1 MLVGL
6 IVPLL
11 LTPDAERGPDD
22 RLADLAGWA
31 EEHGY
36 LELNACVSARRDE
49 AEASMAFY
57 EAYRAELPEL
67 RGLERA
73 EVEMRMDLAVLDAR
87 KREVEAWDVCLGG
100 MGERTL
106 WAARDAGRR
115 AHSAPP
121 ACVDLE
127 VVAELEDAAAIALE
141 SMKEHWGSDL
151 ARVELS
157 RLVMAH
163 NRLVAVAE
171 AAMRCTDP
179 TYAGSTD
186 VEAIEPT
193 YEGDETARPRR

>member
-11 LTPDAERGPDD
+11 LTTDAERGPDD

-67 RGLERA
+67 RGPERA

-87 KREVEAWDVCLGG
+87 KRRSPSLQTSSWTASRRESSQWD
-100 MGERTL
+100 R
-106 WAARDAGRR
+106 
-115 AHSAPP
+115 S
-121 ACVDLE
+121 
-127 VVAELEDAAAIALE
+127 
-141 SMKEHWGSDL
+141 
-151 ARVELS
+151 
-157 RLVMAH
+157 
-163 NRLVAVAE
+163 
-171 AAMRCTDP
+171 
-179 TYAGSTD
+179 
-186 VEAIEPT
+186 
-193 YEGDETARPRR
+193 